1 LLLIQTMKASQSN
14 GIIVAGTRSSDGKTV
29 VTCALLAALAE
40 RGLPVQPFKVGPDFI
55 DPGYH
60 EKVSGIR
67 SRNLDAWMMGKS
79 GVLLEVQRHGAGKF
93 SIVEGV
99 MGLFDGSEIRSDEG
113 STMALARLLNWPVLL
128 VLPSAKAGRS
138 LAAALRGFV
147 AEAGRGRI
155 TGVVLNGVASQTHAE
170 YLREVIA
177 PLKLPVYGAIPVCE
191 ELSWPERYLG
201 LQASQERLTPN
212 RSELAR
218 LAEKFM
224 DVPALL
230 DLMTPASAVPS
241 DPVQAETRV
250 RIAVAR
256 DEAFHF
262 YYETNLD
269 YLRNAGAELI
279 EFSPVHD
286 TQLPSEVDGLLI
298 GGGFPELFSEE
309 LSQNCAMRSEIREA
323 ITDGINCYAECGGLM
338 LLSQELIVKG
348 KRFPMA
354 GAILGQV
361 EMTPTHQHF
370 GYCECVDYGPSPV
383 AIFRGHEFHHSRWLG
398 EEEFANLWTVRRK
411 RTKTKRTE
419 GFRKGGLHASYV
431 HLYFSESE
439 PVIAP
444 LVSCRRNN
452 MITL

>member
-1 LLLIQTMKASQSN
+1 MESLPGEGSSFE
-14 GIIVAGTRSSDGKTV
+14 GIIVGGTKSSDGKTV

-40 RGLPVQPFKVGPDFI
+40 KGLPVQPFKVGPDFI

-60 EKVSGIR
+60 EKACGIR
-67 SRNLDAWMMGKS
+67 SRNLDAWMMRRE
-79 GVLLEVQRHGAGKF
+79 GVLLEVRKHGAGKF

-99 MGLFDGSEIRSDEG
+99 MGLFDGSEVQSDEG

-147 AEAGRGRI
+147 EEAGRDRI
-155 TGVVLNGVASQTHAE
+155 AGVVLNGVASQTHAE

-177 PLKLPVYGAIPVCE
+177 PLKLPVYGAIPVRE

-201 LQASQERLTPN
+201 LRASQESLAPN
-212 RSELAR
+212 RNELAR

-224 DVPALL
+224 DVTALL
-230 DLMTPASAVPS
+230 DLMTPAPYVPIDEVRS
-241 DPVQAETRV
+241 KPRA
-250 RIAVAR
+250 RIALAR

-262 YYETNLD
+262 YYEANLD
-269 YLRNAGAELI
+269 YLRNSGAELI

-286 TQLPSEVDGLLI
+286 AQLPHEIDGLI
-298 GGGFPELFSEE
+298 VGGGFPELFSEE
-309 LSQNCAMRSEIREA
+309 LSQNAAMLSDIREA
-323 ITDGINCYAECGGLM
+323 IKAGINCYAECGGMM

-348 KRFPMA
+348 KRFPMVNVIP
-354 GAILGQV
+354 GSV
-361 EMTPTHQHF
+361 EMMPTHQHF
-370 GYCECVDYGPSPV
+370 GYCECLDYAPSP
-383 AIFRGHEFHHSRWLG
+383 AASFRGHEFHHSRWLG
-398 EEEFANLWTVRRK
+398 EGEFANLWTVRRK
-411 RTKTKRTE
+411 RTKTKRKE

-431 HLYFSESE
+431 HLYFSESA

-444 LVSCRRNN
+444 LICKCMEARE
-452 MITL
+452 L